1 MSAERPVF
9 TIRIVMAESAKMTEI
24 WDSIT
29 RKNRRVS
36 KRSSSE
42 PQFVSIQ
49 LPKRR
54 PQLQGRLEQ
63 FPADLTALETI
74 AGPQQTSE
82 ANVFLGQEG

>member
-1 MSAERPVF
+1 
-9 TIRIVMAESAKMTEI
+9 MAESAKMTEI

-36 KRSSSE
+36 KRFSSE

-54 PQLQGRLEQ
+54 PQLQVRLEQ

-82 ANVFLGQEG
+82 ANIFLGQEG